1 MSAKVRFWSLTA
13 ALSLTIG
20 FAVTI
25 SAQDRDRQDKPEASP
40 RVERDIM
47 MLDGRG
53 SRLGV
58 MVRDTDGSAASG
70 GATIDR
76 VNPGSP
82 AEKAGA
88 KAGDVIVEFDGERV
102 RSARQLTR
110 LVQETPEGRA
120 VPMAVLRDGT
130 RQALTV
136 TPEASA
142 SAFSWDMHID
152 GDRIR
157 REVERGLDG
166 LRDLP
171 GAPAFRFRMDGDGA
185 SGRSR
190 GRLGV
195 SVDSLGDQLADYF
208 GASSGGALI
217 TRVEPDS
224 PASKAGLKAG
234 DVITTINGT
243 RVDDA
248 DDVASAVSRAE
259 GTELRLGYLRNRQE
273 STATATIEPRAS
285 IQRDRSRPARPVR
298 PFRLMRPA

>member
-1 MSAKVRFWSLTA
+1 MSAKVRFWSLAA

-20 FAVTI
+20 LAVTI
-25 SAQDRDRQDKPEASP
+25 VSAQDRQDRPEAAP
-40 RVERDIM
+40 RVERDVM
-47 MLDGRG
+47 VLDGRG

-58 MVRDTDGSAASG
+58 MVRDADSAAPAG
-70 GATIDR
+70 GAAVDR
-76 VNPGSP
+76 VSAGGA
-82 AEKAGA
+82 AEQAGV

-130 RQALTV
+130 RQHLTV
-136 TPEASA
+136 TPEAA
-142 SAFSWDMHID
+142 PSAFSWDMNID

-185 SGRSR
+185 WGRGR

-195 SVDSLGDQLADYF
+195 SVDSLGDQLAEYF
-208 GASSGGALI
+208 GARDGGALI

-248 DDVASAVSRAE
+248 DEVASAVARAE

-273 STATATIEPRAS
+273 ATATATIEPRAS
-285 IQRDRSRPARPVR
+285 TERNRSTRPVR
-298 PFRLMRPA
+298 PVRLMRPA